1 MRKIGEENM
10 RADYIKGIIKKYDEM
25 PYDLYTNQWN
35 MGNRKNICIKRDFK
49 RKNVLLKEITG
60 KDSTV

>member
-1 MRKIGEENM
+1 M
-10 RADYIKGIIKKYDEM
+10 RADYIKGIIKNTM
-25 PYDLYTNQWN
+25 RCHMILYTNQWN

>member
-1 MRKIGEENM
+1 MYQRN
-10 RADYIKGIIKKYDEM
+10 YKKYDEM

-35 MGNRKNICIKRDFK
+35 MRNRKNICIKRDFK